1 MAAILAFFLGVV
13 TVIIIFIS
21 FWILSRES
29 TKIRQVYDDVFC
41 NSV

>member
-1 MAAILAFFLGVV
+1 MAAILAFFLGIV
-13 TVIIIFIS
+13 TVIIIFLS